1 MQEPVVIDETNG
13 DELFQLCASASMLIY
28 AIKKTKLEVNGN
40 QVTLQPDSSQL
51 LSKNDLFTKHVVC
64 KISNSPVA

>member
-1 MQEPVVIDETNG
+1 MRPALVQDPVVIDETNG
-13 DELFQLCASASMLIY
+13 GELFQLCASASMFIY

-40 QVTLQPDSSQL
+40 LVTLQPDGSQL

-64 KISNSPVA
+64 TR